1 MAAKCCHEPALF
13 PSEAPSGTHEAKK
26 LPRLTA
32 REHATAKCCHGSPPG
47 NASRRYLAKTGSPG
61 THRGDI
67 LPLSDAG
74 GDAFREHFAT
84 GERPGTHRGDILAS
98 PRCSGIRSVDMLP
111 RPGAAGEGR
120 SGAQRYLYGGVGPN
134 RWKSTTLKSAA
145 LSTRGSGLESLA
157 CVWASARNTF
167 YASMRLC
174 VYASMRL
181 CVYASMRPFACASV
195 RLCKEGGDSPSR
207 SLITGNGFEVCAVSV
222 GNHEPASR
230 SAELCRIMC

>member
-1 MAAKCCHEPALF
+1 MHGAHILPKPAHFGYMARESCHEPALF

-32 REHATAKCCHGSPPG
+32 RERTVATSCRCQM
-47 NASRRYLAKTGSPG
+47 R
-61 THRGDI
+61 
-67 LPLSDAG
+67 G

-120 SGAQRYLYGGVGPN
+120 SGAQRYLRGGVGSRPRGQRRSGRAARPTRGPN
-134 RWKSTTLKSAA
+134 RWKSTRLKSAA

-157 CVWASARNTF
+157 ACGLQRATLSVRLFAR
-167 YASMRLC
+167 
-174 VYASMRL
+174 
-181 CVYASMRPFACASV
+181 ASMRPFACARS
-195 RLCKEGGDSPSR
+195 GDSALS
-207 SLITGNGFEVCAVSV
+207 
-222 GNHEPASR
+222 
-230 SAELCRIMC
+230 ELNCRKRL

>member
-1 MAAKCCHEPALF
+1 MATSCRCQM
-13 PSEAPSGTHEAKK
+13 
-26 LPRLTA
+26 R
-32 REHATAKCCHGSPPG
+32 
-47 NASRRYLAKTGSPG
+47 
-61 THRGDI
+61 
-67 LPLSDAG
+67 G

-174 VYASMRL
+174 VYASVRL
-181 CVYASMRPFACASV
+181 CVCAPV
-195 RLCKEGGDSPSR
+195 REVGIPPSR
-207 SLITGNGFEVCAVSV
+207 SLIAGNGFEVCAVSV
-222 GNHEPASR
+222 GNHAPVSR
-230 SAELCRIMC
+230 SAEQCRIMC